1 MYLKIVLISI
11 SALILQHIGSFIYQ
25 FGFKLRVYNHSP
37 GPCKYVDGIAFGP
50 EDVHTLPNGLTFISE
65 FIVDY
70 TINTKNQ
77 NHMGN
82 IYLYDLSKDS
92 NQKAIKLKFQ
102 NYKPQRFIPHGISA
116 WQDDKGKVTLF
127 VVNHLVKGDVIESF
141 EYLPDQNALRH
152 VSSYKD
158 GSMRN
163 LNDVVATSHKTFYFT
178 NWSHYRSMMG
188 RMLEMFLLLPWTTV
202 YYHDGEGYQLVA
214 EDLVMANGIAMSN
227 DHKFVYVA
235 CTMTKDI
242 KVFKRDT
249 DNRLIFHQ
257 EYLVDSLIDNISVDA
272 EGNVWAGCHPMLF
285 AIWTHMDNPTTKAPS
300 QVLKLETKAGLI
312 TSMKEVYSNDG
323 SELNASTAASFY
335 QNKTLIGSLSGKLLL
350 CDVMYI

>member
-11 SALILQHIGSFIYQ
+11 SALILHHIGSFIYQ

-37 GPCKYVDGIAFGP
+37 GPCKYVDGIDHDP
-50 EDVHTLPNGLTFISE
+50 EDLHTLSNGLTFISE
-65 FIVDY
+65 FVVEYADP
-70 TINTKNQ
+70 TKYQ
-77 NHMGN
+77 HHMGH

-92 NQKAIKLKFQ
+92 NQKAIKLEFQ

-127 VVNHLVKGDVIESF
+127 VVNHLHVEWDVIESF
-141 EYLPDQNALRH
+141 EYLPDQKALRH
-152 VSSYKD
+152 VSTYRD

-178 NWSHYRSMMG
+178 NWSHFRSMMG
-188 RMLEMFLLLPWTTV
+188 YMLEMFLLLPWTTV

-227 DHKFVYVA
+227 DHKFVYVV

-257 EYLVDSLIDNISVDA
+257 KYLVDNLVDNISVDA
-272 EGNVWAGCHPMLF
+272 EGNLWTGGHPMLF
-285 AIWTHMDNPTTKAPS
+285 GLFNNKAPS

-323 SELNASTAASFY
+323 SEQNGSTAASFY
-335 QNKTLIGSLSGKLLL
+335 QNKTLIGSLTGKLLV